1 MGVAAIH
8 FELGE
13 NGKEVRSGGGG
24 FRWLRADRSLASSG
38 KLLV

>member
-13 NGKEVRSGGGG
+13 NGKEVRNGGGVFAG
-24 FRWLRADRSLASSG
+24 LG
-38 KLLV
+38 QIEV